1 MSNRRNYYRIL
12 QVQPGAPGEVIR
24 ASYRTLMQRLR
35 GHPDLGGDHRS
46 ATAINEA
53 YGVLSDPL
61 KRASYD
67 REFYSRLEQMRGA
80 APAATAAERQKP
92 GIAFGH
98 CLFCQAPIRTRPRR
112 AGGLLCQNCASP
124 LLRPGTY
131 RSAGADRRAIERLTH
146 RQSMKLYSKWPQPLA
161 ERIQCCDVSLD
172 GLSFLTPTALLPK
185 AVLRIEGSLCSALI
199 EVVHVRRA
207 PAGEAGHWLVG
218 ARFLSVVFTRRRGG
232 FLSDSA

>member
-35 GHPDLGGDHRS
+35 GHPDLGGDHRN
-46 ATAINEA
+46 AAAINEA

-61 KRASYD
+61 KRAKYD
-67 REFYSRLEQMRGA
+67 HELCTCLEQMRGK
-80 APAATAAERQKP
+80 APAAGSGERP
-92 GIAFGH
+92 EYGNGFRH
-98 CLFCQAPIRTRPRR
+98 CLFCQAPIPARPRR
-112 AGGLLCQNCASP
+112 GGGLLCQHCASP
-124 LLRPGTY
+124 LLRPATH
-131 RSAGADRRAIERLTH
+131 RSSDADRRAIERLAH
-146 RQSMKLYSKWPQPLA
+146 RQSMRLYSRWPQPPP

-172 GLSFLTPTALLPK
+172 GLSFLTHSALPPR
-185 AVLRIEGSLCSALI
+185 AVLRIEGPLCTGLI

-207 PAGEAGHWLVG
+207 SAGETGQWRVG

-232 FLSDSA
+232 FLADYA